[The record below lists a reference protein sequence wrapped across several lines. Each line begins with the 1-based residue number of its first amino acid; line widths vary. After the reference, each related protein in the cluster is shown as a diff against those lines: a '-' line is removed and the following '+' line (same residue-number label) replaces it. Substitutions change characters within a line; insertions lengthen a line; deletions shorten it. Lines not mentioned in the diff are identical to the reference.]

1 MDSGKILTKYVTS
14 LMLFGSNGIV
24 TSYILLSSGQT
35 VFFRTLIGSIFLI
48 FAILITKTK
57 INALKNKKDLFYTAI
72 SGVALGGAWILLCEA
87 YTKIGV
93 SLSTVLYYCGPV
105 IVIAVSPLIFGEK
118 ITVSKLLGIVAVLFG
133 MFMLNKSELLSGGL
147 SVGVLYG
154 IMAAVL
160 YSVMVI
166 FSKKA
171 PSIKGVENS
180 AIQLLSS
187 FAVSAVFLAV
197 KGDISFNIGHESIVP
212 IIILGVVNTGLGCF
226 LYFSSIQGLKAQTVS
241 IFGYI
246 EPLSALVYSAFILGE
261 RMSFSQSLGAVF
273 IIGGVAAGEFISDDT
288 LRAAKRFMIRLKV
301 FSKGRAAH

>member
-1 MDSGKILTKYVTS
+1 
-14 LMLFGSNGIV
+14 
-24 TSYILLSSGQT
+24 
-35 VFFRTLIGSIFLI
+35 
-48 FAILITKTK
+48 
-57 INALKNKKDLFYTAI
+57 
-72 SGVALGGAWILLCEA
+72 
-87 YTKIGV
+87 
-93 SLSTVLYYCGPV
+93 
-105 IVIAVSPLIFGEK
+105 
-118 ITVSKLLGIVAVLFG
+118 
-133 MFMLNKSELLSGGL
+133 MLNKSELLSGGL

-187 FAVSAVFLAV
+187 FAISAVFLAV
-197 KGDISFNIGHESIVP
+197 KGDISFNIGHESIAP